1 MRWALILGSSGDIGT
16 QTAMDLAE
24 KGWSLYLHYY
34 KGQKKT
40 IELQQQLHHD
50 HPKQD
55 FLLIQADL
63 TLIDSVETIS
73 QQLFALDAVI
83 FAQGTTDYGLF
94 VKADPAALSQML
106 KMQVEVPLH
115 LVQCLQDK
123 LAMSGHGRIVFVGSV
138 YGGSGSA
145 MEVGYS
151 TVKGALSAFVA
162 AYSQEVASLGI
173 TANVVAPGAV
183 STKMNLTFTPQ
194 ERQEISSQIPAG
206 YFATP
211 SEISYW
217 ICSMLDQ
224 QASYLTGQTIY
235 VTGGWLK

>member
-1 MRWALILGSSGDIGT
+1 
-16 QTAMDLAE
+16 
-24 KGWSLYLHYY
+24 
-34 KGQKKT
+34 
-40 IELQQQLHHD
+40 
-50 HPKQD
+50 
-55 FLLIQADL
+55 
-63 TLIDSVETIS
+63 
-73 QQLFALDAVI
+73 
-83 FAQGTTDYGLF
+83 
-94 VKADPAALSQML
+94 
-106 KMQVEVPLH
+106 
-115 LVQCLQDK
+115 
-123 LAMSGHGRIVFVGSV
+123 GRIVFVGSV

-194 ERQEISSQIPAG
+194 ERQEVSSQIPAG
-206 YFATP
+206 YFAKP